1 MGYHFRAIGPAKS
14 RELDNAKPAETPDQD
29 VGALITAGG
38 KEDCKAILERKGL
51 QLVKLNIQL
60 CTYALLSPHIHK
72 GMSTRMLVTAPL
84 WSGAS
89 KAIWCPTPSSEH
101 MKCSGCAMWSTM
113 QQLQLWIRCSLSHAV
128 GYSAQRKKLK

>member
-14 RELDNAKPAETPDQD
+14 RELDNAKLAETPGRE

-51 QLVKLNIQL
+51 QLVKLNTQF

-101 MKCSGCAMWSTM
+101 MKRSVCATWRTSTQNNSYLAKYRSKRITENM
-113 QQLQLWIRCSLSHAV
+113 NV
-128 GYSAQRKKLK
+128 VVY